1 MNNISKLKEMLLASH
16 FTVAITG
23 AGISNNCGIADM
35 EKMNV
40 LNAIETFL
48 VSFLS
53 FNENMIEYKT
63 ELLFVRK

>member
-40 LNAIETFL
+40 LNAIETSL
-48 VSFLS
+48 APSFRCIPNTLTICYVNH
-53 FNENMIEYKT
+53 F
-63 ELLFVRK
+63 